1 MDADRIPAEVFHPS
15 VFIREEM
22 NERGYSLKDVVF
34 RMRRYESESD
44 WATQCLAVEKYMVC
58 GPLDKNI
65 VLGPMA
71 EEFAAAFGVNSELF
85 TNLEKSWRGNNGN

>member
-85 TNLEKSWRGNNGN
+85 TNLEKSWRQHGN